1 MKFYTKQHK
10 FYCGVDLHA
19 KTMYLCI
26 LDSEGKI
33 VLHRN
38 IKSKPE
44 VFLKTIEPYRE
55 DIAVAVECLFLWY
68 WIADL
73 CSDKGIPF
81 VLGHALYMKAIH
93 GGKAKNDR
101 VDSYKIAT
109 LLRGGMLP
117 MSYVYPRQ
125 MRCTRD
131 LLRRRTHL
139 MRKRSELI
147 SHIQNTNYQYNLP
160 DIEKKISRKSNRKGL
175 LDRFPDES
183 VRKSMELDLKLL
195 DIYDELLPRLEHEIS
210 LIAKQYDGDA
220 YFRIRSVPGIGRIL
234 GLTILYE
241 IGDINRFPTVGD
253 FVSYCRLVKSAKES
267 GGKRYG
273 TSGAKIGNV
282 HLKWAFSEAA
292 VLFLRRNPQARA
304 YRDKLSRKHG
314 KAKSMGILSHKL
326 ARAVYLILKRKE
338 VFDMERFMNR

>member
-19 KTMYLCI
+19 KTMYICI
-26 LDSEGKI
+26 LNSEGKI

-38 IKSKPE
+38 IRTRPD
-44 VFLKTIEPYRE
+44 VFLKTIEPFRG
-55 DIAVAVECLFLWY
+55 DIVVAVECLFLWY

-73 CSDKGIPF
+73 CSDEGIPF
-81 VLGHALYMKAIH
+81 VSGHALYMKAIH

-117 MSYVYPRQ
+117 MSYVYPRE

-160 DIEKKISRKSNRKGL
+160 DIEKKISRKSNREGL

-210 LIAKQYDGDA
+210 LVAKQYDGDS

-241 IGDINRFPTVGD
+241 IGDINRFPTVGIAVVTISAP
-253 FVSYCRLVKSAKES
+253 FVLNLPSSALLNSALRLLLP
-267 GGKRYG
+267 
-273 TSGAKIGNV
+273 I
-282 HLKWAFSEAA
+282 FSSS
-292 VLFLRRNPQARA
+292 L
-304 YRDKLSRKHG
+304 LS
-314 KAKSMGILSHKL
+314 
-326 ARAVYLILKRKE
+326 
-338 VFDMERFMNR
+338 F

>member
-38 IKSKPE
+38 IKSKPG

-55 DIAVAVECLFLWY
+55 DIVIAVECLFLWY

-73 CSDKGIPF
+73 CSDEGIPF

-175 LDRFPDES
+175 LDRFSDES

-210 LIAKQYDGDA
+210 LVAKQYDGDS

-241 IGDINRFPTVGD
+241 IGDIKRFPTVGD
-253 FVSYCRLVKSAKES
+253 FVSYSRLVKTAKES
-267 GGKRYG
+267 GGKRQG

-292 VLFLRRNPQARA
+292 VLFLRRNPQAM
-304 YRDKLSRKHG
+304 SR
-314 KAKSMGILSHKL
+314 GILNVPFSGK
-326 ARAVYLILKRKE
+326 
-338 VFDMERFMNR
+338 